1 MEQVRSA
8 DGTEIGYERQTGDNP
23 GSWSSPVIC
32 LHGTG
37 VTRQVWR
44 RFLRRATGA
53 TFVVPDRR
61 GRGASGDTDP
71 WTFERELEDATAVA
85 AAEALDGPVTLFGSS
100 FGGLVAMRVAE
111 RIAVDR
117 LVLYEPPM
125 PAMTIPDDKAV
136 GVADEVDRR
145 LRAGDREGA
154 TRVFFEEATGATGVE
169 DWPIWPDCVA
179 LAETIARECHIVE
192 SFEPRPLSVP
202 TLLFRGAYSPA
213 YLQDGIGVLADL
225 LSDTRTVEVDA
236 AHAGV
241 ATAPDRIVTALRSFL
256 A

>member
-1 MEQVRSA
+1 MEQVKSA
-8 DGTEIGYERQTGDNP
+8 DGTEISYERHTGDSP
-23 GSWSSPVIC
+23 RSGLSPVVC

-44 RFLRRATGA
+44 RFLQQATGT

-61 GRGASGDTDP
+61 GRGESGDTDP
-71 WTFERELEDATAVA
+71 WGFERELEDVAAVA
-85 AAEALDGPVTLFGSS
+85 AAEAPDGPVTLFGSS

-125 PAMTIPDDKAV
+125 PAVTVPDSEEV

-145 LRAGDREGA
+145 LQAGDREGA
-154 TRVFFEEATGATGVE
+154 TRVFFEEATGASSVE

-179 LAETIARECHIVE
+179 LAETIARECQVVE
-192 SFEPRPLSVP
+192 SFEPRSLSVP

-213 YLQDGIGVLADL
+213 YLQDGVGVLADR
-225 LSDTRTVEVDA
+225 LSDTRVVEIDA

-241 ATAPDRIVTALRSFL
+241 ATAPDRIATALRSFL

>member
-1 MEQVRSA
+1 MEQVRSV
-8 DGTEIGYERQTGDNP
+8 DGTEIGYERHTSDSP
-23 GSWSSPVIC
+23 GSWSSPVVC

-37 VTRQVWR
+37 VTRQVWQ
-44 RFLRRATGA
+44 RFLRRAAGA

-61 GRGASGDTDP
+61 GRGESGDTDP
-71 WTFERELEDATAVA
+71 WTFERELEDVAAVA
-85 AAEALDGPVTLFGSS
+85 AAEAPDGPITLFGSS
-100 FGGLVAMRVAE
+100 FGGLVALRVAE

-125 PAMTIPDDKAV
+125 PAVTVPEDETV

-145 LRAGDREGA
+145 LRAGNREAA
-154 TRVFFEEATGATGVE
+154 TRVFFEEATGVTDVE
-169 DWPIWPDCVA
+169 DWPIWPDPVG
-179 LAETIARECHIVE
+179 LAETIARECHVVE

-202 TLLFRGAYSPA
+202 TLLFRGVHSPA
-213 YLQDGIGVLADL
+213 YLQDGIEVLADR
-225 LSDTRTVEVDA
+225 LSDTRTVDVDA

-241 ATAPDRIVTALRSFL
+241 ATAPERVATALDTFL